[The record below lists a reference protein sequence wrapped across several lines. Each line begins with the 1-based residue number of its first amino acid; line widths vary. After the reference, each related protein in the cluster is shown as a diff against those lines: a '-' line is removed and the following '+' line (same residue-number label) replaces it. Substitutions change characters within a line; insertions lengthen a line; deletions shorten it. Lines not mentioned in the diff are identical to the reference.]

1 MAIQGKTQR
10 PAGYTAKSF
19 PGPATNAGVNAPPT
33 ESASRTN
40 RTGRSVF
47 DCRAHWNENF
57 DEGAAEK
64 LANETSTLVAKPL
77 TKRRGAEYIVINGT
91 SRIIEP
97 FPRIATWRARA
108 GPRVSGTAARG
119 VPGPAE
125 RVRTETMP
133 TADPSIAERT
143 TAETTRAH

>member
-1 MAIQGKTQR
+1 MHGETQR

-19 PGPATNAGVNAPPT
+19 PGPATNAGVKASAT
-33 ESASRTN
+33 EPASRTN

-77 TKRRGAEYIVINGT
+77 TESLGAEYIVINGT

-97 FPRIATWRARA
+97 FPRMATWRAGA
-108 GPRVSGTAARG
+108 GPRVGGHPRAGRPGTAGPARTSPMPTSGPPNARRAARPAARG
-119 VPGPAE
+119 P
-125 RVRTETMP
+125 R
-133 TADPSIAERT
+133 
-143 TAETTRAH
+143 